1 MTFFLITIILMKV
14 TKCIKVLTDLN
25 VKSENVYPAK
35 ISVFKVNRK
44 QPCQAAAPDF
54 LNYVHVSRD

>member
-1 MTFFLITIILMKV
+1 MTFFVITIILMTV

-25 VKSENVYPAK
+25 VKHIYLSIIENVFPAN

-44 QPCQAAAPDF
+44 QPCEAAAPEF
-54 LNYVHVSRD
+54 LK